1 MSCSNCCFL
10 TFIQIS
16 QKAGQVVWYSHLL
29 RNFPQFV
36 VIHTV
41 KGFGVVNKA
50 EVDVFLELSSFFD
63 YPTDVGNLTSGNFA
77 FSKSSLNTW
86 KFMVHIHWSLAWRIL
101 SITLLACEMSATVV
115 VWTFFGIAF
124 LWDWNENWPYLFLL
138 ISDSYWTYANNYITI
153 KKKDIVKIS
162 NSIFWEIRKKEVTF
176 KKHFISNCR
185 SIFFKLSHSEKWRKR
200 RKGFLENPVKY
211 RTLTTVSIIFQ
222 PKQPNS
228 ASLFINPSSF
238 FSTGP

>member
-1 MSCSNCCFL
+1 MWDECNC
-10 TFIQIS
+10 
-16 QKAGQVVWYSHLL
+16 
-29 RNFPQFV
+29 
-36 VIHTV
+36 
-41 KGFGVVNKA
+41 
-50 EVDVFLELSSFFD
+50 
-63 YPTDVGNLTSGNFA
+63 
-77 FSKSSLNTW
+77 
-86 KFMVHIHWSLAWRIL
+86 
-101 SITLLACEMSATVV
+101 VV

-176 KKHFISNCR
+176 KEHFISNCR

-211 RTLTTVSIIFQ
+211 RTLMTVSIIFQ

-238 FSTGP
+238 FSTGPWISSCFHETISFWIEKELIGILTYSPNTVRVVNWRQFEVYTLKIPH